1 MKRLANLC
9 WLWYNFSVD
18 TARLKDDMHYFR
30 THTEIDLQAI
40 QHNAEAIKAHTGKK
54 LIAVVKADAYGH
66 GTVHVAEVLD
76 ATADIFAVA
85 TVEEGIALR
94 QADIHK
100 PILVLFSSLP
110 PQAAPIV
117 EYGLTPTIGDWEFAK
132 ALNEVA
138 SENAPTKVHVN
149 FNTGM
154 NRSGVCYTEA
164 MAFLSR
170 LETLYR
176 LEVEGLFTHLAT
188 ADEADK
194 SFVSIQL
201 ERFSSIL
208 ANVSGKMVHAANSAA
223 TLTIPESHFDA
234 VRPGLSLYGVYPAA
248 EKPILLKPAL
258 TWKARIGWIGSIS
271 EGEGVSYGL
280 TYKAPHQTRV
290 AMVQVGYG
298 DGYPRALSNSGEVLI
313 GGARR
318 PIIGRVCMDVSV
330 VQLQPEDNVSIGD
343 EVVLIGKQGD
353 AEITVDEV
361 AHRAG
366 TISYEILT
374 QIGTRVKRI
383 FLPSPIKNTK
393 SRRKSD

>member
-1 MKRLANLC
+1 
-9 WLWYNFSVD
+9 
-18 TARLKDDMHYFR
+18 MHYFR

-54 LIAVVKADAYGH
+54 LIAVVKADGYGH
-66 GTVHVAEVLD
+66 GAVRVAEVLD
-76 ATADIFAVA
+76 ATSDIFAVA

-100 PILVLFSSLP
+100 PILILFSSLP
-110 PQAAPIV
+110 EQATQIV

-138 SENAPTKVHVN
+138 SIKVHVN

-170 LETLYR
+170 LKTLR
-176 LEVEGLFTHLAT
+176 QLKVEGLFTHLAT

-313 GGARR
+313 GGACR

>member
-1 MKRLANLC
+1 
-9 WLWYNFSVD
+9 
-18 TARLKDDMHYFR
+18 MHYFR

-54 LIAVVKADAYGH
+54 LIAVVKADGYGH
-66 GTVHVAEVLD
+66 GAVRVAEVLD

-100 PILVLFSSLP
+100 PILILFSSLP
-110 PQAAPIV
+110 AQVAPIV

-176 LEVEGLFTHLAT
+176 LEVVGLFTHLAT

-208 ANVSGKMVHAANSAA
+208 ANVSGQIIHAANSAA
-223 TLTIPESHFDA
+223 TLAVPESYFDA
-234 VRPGLSLYGVYPAA
+234 VRPGLSLYGIYPAD

-258 TWKARIGWIGSIS
+258 TWKTHIGWIDTIS
-271 EGEGVSYGL
+271 EAEGISYGL

-298 DGYPRALSNSGEVLI
+298 DGYPRTLSNNGEVLI

-330 VQLQPEDNVSIGD
+330 VRLDPSDNVSIGN